1 MEHIYFTDGKNSM
14 MENDNEYEIT
24 HQPCP
29 FKDCGSSDAFSY
41 NTQKMTG
48 FCFAC
53 DRGYPRSGMKLTEWA
68 RDTYPLQEREGQ
80 AMSVVPT
87 PTELLTAETRPY
99 RGIREDTMNFFGVQ
113 TLVGQDGEAKKQ
125 AYIYPSGGRKIRTM
139 PKAFHTEAG
148 FRGDE
153 LFGMGKFNAGSS
165 RVVVVTEGEV
175 DTLSA
180 FQMLEKKYPVV
191 SLPSASPSKKLWQ
204 GEAKDWLDSFEKIIL
219 SVDND
224 DAGNGIADKIA
235 GLFPN
240 KTYRI
245 PHDKYKDANEF
256 LEAGAGQAYR
266 SAFYNAKKYTP
277 QNVWNTPE
285 QFLGILHEEDDATY
299 LPTGISAFDEVAL
312 GLMQGHL
319 TVFQAPEG
327 IGKTEFMRYL
337 EYHFLSK
344 HTDVP
349 IAICHLEET
358 KKRGLLGL
366 VSYKLS
372 KNLTR
377 KDLIDEAD
385 MAEEVDQALI
395 ELTEKENLYQF
406 TIGVD
411 EDPMEILNRIR
422 YFSQACGVKYVFFE
436 PIQDLAYSRQT
447 DESIEKW
454 LSALSVQLSRMSA
467 ELNVGIVTIA
477 HENDDGQI
485 RDCRTIG
492 KRASVVVKLER
503 DKMSEDDE
511 DRNTTKLLVTKNRP
525 AGTTGHAGSLSF
537 DSDSFTLKEKFD
549 RFA

>member
-1 MEHIYFTDGKNSM
+1 MK
-14 MENDNEYEIT
+14 YEQEKT
-24 HQPCP
+24 HVACP
-29 FKDCGSSDAFSY
+29 FADCSSSDAFAY
-41 NTQKMTG
+41 NVGKMTG
-48 FCFAC
+48 YCHSC
-53 DRGYPRSGMKLTEWA
+53 GRGYPHKGMDVDDWA
-68 RDTYPLQEREGQ
+68 QEEYPLKDEREDT
-80 AMSVVPT
+80 MTSIKT
-87 PTELLTAETRPY
+87 TELLTPE
-99 RGIREDTMNFFGVQ
+99 IREFRGVVEKTMKFYNVQ

-125 AYIYPSGGRKIRTM
+125 AYIYPSGGRKIRTL

-153 LFGMGKFNAGSS
+153 LFGMDRFNAGSA
-165 RVVVVTEGEV
+165 RMVVVTEGEV
-175 DTLSA
+175 DALSA
-180 FQMLEKKYPVV
+180 YQMLDGKFPVV

-204 GEAKDWLDSFEKIIL
+204 GKAKDWLNSFEKIIL
-219 SVDND
+219 SVDTD
-224 DAGNGIADKIA
+224 DAGNGVADKIA
-235 GLFPN
+235 NLFPN
-240 KTYRI
+240 KVYRI

-256 LEAGAGQAYR
+256 LEAGAAQSYR

-277 QNVWNTPE
+277 QNVWNTPD
-285 QFLGILHEEDDATY
+285 QFLGILHEEDDAMY
-299 LPTGISAFDEVAL
+299 IPTGISAFDDVAL

-337 EYHFLSK
+337 EYHFLSN
-344 HTDVP
+344 HTDLP

-366 VSYKLS
+366 VSYKL
-372 KNLTR
+372 KRNLTR
-377 KDLIDEAD
+377 KDLIDEAQ
-385 MAEEVDQALI
+385 MQEEVDQALI

-411 EDPMEILNRIR
+411 EDPMEILERIR

-436 PIQDLAYSRQT
+436 PIQDLAYSRQG

-454 LSALSVQLSRMSA
+454 LSALSVQLSRMAA

-503 DKMSEDDE
+503 DKMTEDE
-511 DRNTTKLLVTKNRP
+511 DARNTTKLLVTKNRP
-525 AGTTGHAGSLSF
+525 AGTTGHAGSLTF
-537 DSDSFTLKEKFD
+537 DADSFTLSEKFD

>member
-1 MEHIYFTDGKNSM
+1 MIQDHER
-14 MENDNEYEIT
+14 T

-29 FKDCGSSDAFSY
+29 FEDCGSSDAFAY
-41 NTQKMTG
+41 NTQKQMG
-48 FCFAC
+48 KCFAC
-53 DRGYPRSGMKLTEWA
+53 DRSYPSRGMRLTEWA
-68 RDTYPLQEREGQ
+68 LDEYPLEERE
-80 AMSVVPT
+80 MDNMNTVVQQ
-87 PTELLTAETRPY
+87 TELLTAKVQPY
-99 RGIREDTMNFFGVQ
+99 RGVREDTMNFYGVQ
-113 TLVGQDGEAKKQ
+113 TLVDKQGEAKKQ
-125 AYIYPSGGRKIRTM
+125 AYIYPSGGRKIRTL

-153 LFGMGKFNAGSS
+153 LFGMDKFNAGSS
-165 RVVVVTEGEV
+165 RVVVLTEGEV
-175 DTLSA
+175 DALSA
-180 FQMLEKKYPVV
+180 YQMLEKKYPVV

-204 GEAKDWLDSFEKIIL
+204 ADAKDWLDSFEKIIL

-224 DAGNGIADKIA
+224 DAGNGVADKIA

-256 LEAGAGQAYR
+256 LQAGAMQSYR

-285 QFLGILHEEDDATY
+285 QFLGILHEEDDAMY
-299 LPTGISAFDEVAL
+299 LPTGIAAFDEVAL

-337 EYHFLSK
+337 EYHFLSNHK
-344 HTDVP
+344 DVP

-366 VSYKLS
+366 VSYRLGR
-372 KNLTR
+372 NLTR
-377 KDLIDEAD
+377 KDLIDEAQMHD
-385 MAEEVDQALI
+385 EVDQALI
-395 ELTEKENLYQF
+395 ELTEGENLYQF

-436 PIQDLAYSRQT
+436 PIQDLAYSRQG

-503 DKMSEDDE
+503 DKMSEDDD

-525 AGTTGHAGSLSF
+525 AGTTGHAGSLTF
-537 DSDSFTLKEKFD
+537 DADSFTLKEKFD

>member
-1 MEHIYFTDGKNSM
+1 MGVAPS
-14 MENDNEYEIT
+14 
-24 HQPCP
+24 
-29 FKDCGSSDAFSY
+29 
-41 NTQKMTG
+41 NTT
-48 FCFAC
+48 
-53 DRGYPRSGMKLTEWA
+53 TE
-68 RDTYPLQEREGQ
+68 TL
-80 AMSVVPT
+80 V
-87 PTELLTAETRPY
+87 AETRPH
-99 RGIREDTMNFFGVQ
+99 RGVREDTMNFYGVK
-113 TLVGQDGEAKKQ
+113 TMVSESGELKKQ
-125 AYIYPSGGRKIRTM
+125 VYVYPSGGCKVRTL
-139 PKAFHTEAG
+139 PKSFHTADG

-153 LFGMGKFNAGSS
+153 LFGMDKFNAGSS
-165 RVVVVTEGEV
+165 RVVVLTEGEV
-175 DTLSA
+175 DALSA

-191 SLPSASPSKKLWQ
+191 SLPSASPNKKLWQ
-204 GEAKDWLDSFEKIIL
+204 GDAKTWLDSFDKIIL
-219 SVDND
+219 SLDND
-224 DAGNGIADKIA
+224 DAGNGAADKIA
-235 GLFPN
+235 NLFPN
-240 KTYRI
+240 KVYRI

-256 LEAGAGQAYR
+256 LVAGAGQGYR

-285 QFLGILHEEDDATY
+285 QFLGILHEEDDAMY

-337 EYHFLSK
+337 EYHFLSNHK
-344 HTDVP
+344 DVP

-366 VSYKLS
+366 VSYKLG

-377 KDLIDEAD
+377 KDLIDEANMSD
-385 MAEEVDQALI
+385 EVDQALI
-395 ELTEKENLYQF
+395 ELTEGENLYQF

-436 PIQDLAYSRQT
+436 PIQDLAYSRQG

-503 DKMSEDDE
+503 DKMSEDDD

-525 AGTTGHAGSLSF
+525 AGTTGHAGSLTF
-537 DSDSFTLKEKFD
+537 DGDSFTLKEKFD

>member
-1 MEHIYFTDGKNSM
+1 MYQDDEKK
-14 MENDNEYEIT
+14 

-29 FKDCGSSDAFSY
+29 FEDCGSSDAFAY
-41 NTQKMTG
+41 NTEKMTG
-48 FCFAC
+48 NCFAC
-53 DRGYPRSGMKLTEWA
+53 DRGYPHRGMKLTEWA
-68 RDTYPLQEREGQ
+68 RDEYPLPERDNTM
-80 AMSVVPT
+80 AVVQQ
-87 PTELLTAETRPY
+87 PTELMTAETREF
-99 RGIREDTMNFFGVQ
+99 RGVNVKTMEFYGVQ
-113 TLVGQDGEAKKQ
+113 TLVGQDGEPKKQ
-125 AYIYPSGGRKIRTM
+125 AYIYPSGGRKIRSI

-148 FRGDE
+148 FRADE
-153 LFGMGKFNAGSS
+153 LFGMDKFNAGSA
-165 RVVVVTEGEV
+165 RIVVITEGEV
-175 DTLSA
+175 DALSSY
-180 FQMLEKKYPVV
+180 QMLGQKYPVV
-191 SLPSASPSKKLWQ
+191 SLPSASPNKKLWQ
-204 GEAKDWLDSFEKIIL
+204 GEAKEWLDSFEKIVL

-224 DAGNGIADKIA
+224 DKGNGVADKIA

-245 PHDKYKDANEF
+245 PHDKYKDANDF
-256 LEAGAGQAYR
+256 LEAGAGQSYR

-285 QFLGILHEEDDATY
+285 QFLGILHEEDDAMY
-299 LPTGISAFDEVAL
+299 LPTGIAAFDEVAL

-337 EYHFLSK
+337 EYNFLSK
-344 HTDVP
+344 HQDVP

-366 VSYKLS
+366 VSYKLG

-377 KDLIDEAD
+377 KDLIDEAN
-385 MAEEVDQALI
+385 MADEVDQALI
-395 ELTEKENLYQF
+395 ELTEKENLFQF

-436 PIQDLAYSRQT
+436 PIQDLAYSRQG

-454 LSALSVQLSRMSA
+454 LSALSVQLSRMAS

-503 DKMSEDDE
+503 DKMSEDDD
-511 DRNTTKLLVTKNRP
+511 DRNTTRLLVTKNRP
-525 AGTTGHAGSLSF
+525 AGTTGHAGSLTF
-537 DSDSFTLKEKFD
+537 DMDSFTLKEKFD

>member
-1 MEHIYFTDGKNSM
+1 M
-14 MENDNEYEIT
+14 MENDNEYEIP

-29 FKDCGSSDAFSY
+29 FEDCGSSDAFSY
-41 NTQKMTG
+41 NTEKMTG

-53 DRGYPRSGMKLTEWA
+53 DRGYPRSGMELTEWA
-68 RDTYPLQEREGQ
+68 RDTYPLQEKEGYTTM
-80 AMSVVPT
+80 AVAPT
-87 PTELLTAETRPY
+87 PTELLTAETREF
-99 RGIREDTMNFFGVQ
+99 RGVTVKTMDFYGVQ

-125 AYIYPSGGRKIRTM
+125 AYIYPSGGRKIRSM

-153 LFGMGKFNAGSS
+153 LFGMDKFNAGSA
-165 RVVVVTEGEV
+165 RIVVITEGEV
-175 DTLSA
+175 DALSSY
-180 FQMLEKKYPVV
+180 QMLGQKYPVV

-256 LEAGAGQAYR
+256 LEAAAGQSYR
-266 SAFYNAKKYTP
+266 AAFYNAKKYTP

-285 QFLGILHEEDDATY
+285 QFLGILHEEDDAMY
-299 LPTGISAFDEVAL
+299 LPTGISSFDEVAL

-337 EYHFLSK
+337 EYHFLSN
-344 HTDVP
+344 HRDIP

-366 VSYKLS
+366 VSYKLG

-377 KDLIDEAD
+377 KDLIDEAE
-385 MAEEVDQALI
+385 MAEEVDQALV